1 MAKIHPRFLT
11 TLAACAISPFLPA
24 APAARAPVPLAEAQK
39 VADEYLAKMTLEEKV
54 TILHADH
61 LYSVAGVKRLGIPTF
76 RPYDGPCAVRP
87 ELTDGCA
94 YAFAGKTD
102 DCAIALPPLSAVAAT
117 WDPEMSRLFG
127 ETYGSEQRA
136 RGKDVGLGPSINILR
151 TPLNGRT
158 FEYMGEDPYLTSHM
172 VVPVIRGIQTQDV
185 GACVKHFVANNQELD
200 RMGVNV
206 TMDERTL
213 REIYLPG
220 FEAAIKEGGSLTL
233 MGAYNKLRGEWC
245 CENSPLLNGILRS
258 EWGFDGVVI
267 SDWGGVHDM
276 TRGALGGCDLEMGRY
291 GNGAFFSRLPKAV
304 KDGKIPAAI
313 VDEKAR
319 RMLTLMA
326 RLRILGPDAVNRNKG
341 ERNTP
346 AHREAARRIAAESVV
361 LLKNDSGVLPL
372 DATKLKK
379 VVVLGRNAAMESCTG
394 GGSGEGKPFH
404 EITAIEGLRARLGA
418 GVEVEY
424 VRDGGQSEIFSQ
436 IPASCIATMD
446 TVAMVKGWEA
456 EYFNNAKLEGA
467 PALRRFEGRL
477 DFDWKGGAPFPGI
490 KAQHFSAR
498 WKAKI
503 VAPETGEYTLRMGN
517 DDGAR
522 LTVDGKPVITAWRE
536 AGVAPETAK
545 IKLEAGK
552 TYEFAVEYFQTTGT
566 SAFFLDWR
574 TPSEAAGPAASAFA
588 KKLRE
593 ADAVIVFTGTD
604 HNLETEG
611 SDRKN
616 IKLPAGQDA
625 LVETVLA
632 LAPRAVVVNQ
642 SGAPVEMP
650 WVAKAPALVQF
661 WFSGQEGG
669 AALAGVLCGDTNP
682 SGKLPCTFPVKL
694 ADSPAHTNGEYR
706 AGHVN
711 YAEGLLVGYRWY
723 DAKAV
728 APMFPF
734 GHGLSY
740 TTFGYGAVKL
750 DKSVTTGDPLT
761 VRIPVTNTGKRA
773 GAEVVQLY
781 LHEAAPK
788 VERPERELKGFARV
802 ELAPGETKDAVFT
815 LTKRDLSHWSV
826 EKHDWQADPGAFEI
840 RIGSSSRDL
849 RAKAGFTLKSN

>member
-1 MAKIHPRFLT
+1 MTTSPSRFVSV
-11 TLAACAISPFLPA
+11 LAACAISPFVTA
-24 APAARAPVPLAEAQK
+24 APAPRAPVPLAEAQK
-39 VADEYLAKMTLEEKV
+39 IADEYLAKMTLEEKV

-94 YAFAGKTD
+94 YAFAGRTD

-117 WDPEMSRLFG
+117 WDPEMSRIFG

-158 FEYMGEDPYLTSHM
+158 FEYMGEDPYLTSRM
-172 VVPVIRGIQTQDV
+172 VVPVIQGIQTQDV

-200 RMGVNV
+200 RQGVNV

-233 MGAYNKLRGEWC
+233 MGAYNKFRGEWC
-245 CENSPLLNGILRS
+245 CESSPLLNGILRK
-258 EWGFDGVVI
+258 EWGFDGAVI

-291 GNGAFFSRLPKAV
+291 GNGAFFSHLPGAV
-304 KDGKIPAAI
+304 KSGKIPAAL

-326 RLRILGPDAVNRNKG
+326 RLRILGPDAANRNKG
-341 ERNTP
+341 ELDTP
-346 AHREAARRIAAESVV
+346 AHREAARKIASESVV

-372 DATKLKK
+372 DAKKLKK
-379 VVVLGRNAAMESCTG
+379 VVVFGRNADMESCTG
-394 GGSGEGKPFH
+394 GGSGEGKPPY
-404 EITAIEGLRARLGA
+404 EITALEGLRSRLGA
-418 GVEVEY
+418 GVDVEY
-424 VRDGGQSEIFSQ
+424 VREGGQAETFSQ

-456 EYFNNAKLEGA
+456 EYFNNIKFEGA
-467 PALRRFEGRL
+467 PALKKFEGRL
-477 DFDWKGGAPFPGI
+477 DFDWKGQSPFAGI

-522 LTVDGKPVITAWRE
+522 LTVDGKPVITSWRE
-536 AGVAPETAK
+536 AGVTPETAK
-545 IKLEAGK
+545 LKLEAGK

-574 TPSEAAGPAASAFA
+574 TPSESAGPAGSPLA

-625 LVETVLA
+625 LVESVLA
-632 LAPRAVVVNQ
+632 AAPRAVVINQ

-650 WVAKAPALVQF
+650 WVAKAPTLLQF
-661 WFSGQEGG
+661 WFAGQEGG
-669 AALAGVLCGDTNP
+669 AALAGILCGDTAP

-723 DAKAV
+723 DAKKI
-728 APMFPF
+728 APLFPF

-740 TTFGYGAVKL
+740 TTFTYGTPTLPSAP
-750 DKSVTTGDPLT
+750 DADGIVTVSL
-761 VRIPVTNTGKRA
+761 PVTNSGKLA
-773 GAEVVQLY
+773 GTEVVQLY
-781 LHEAAPK
+781 LHEVAPK
-788 VERPERELKGFARV
+788 VMRPEQELKGFARV
-802 ELAPGETKDAVFT
+802 VLAPGETKLARFT
-815 LTKRDLSHWSV
+815 LTPRDFSYWSV
-826 EKHDWQADPGAFEI
+826 EAKGWKADPGAYEI
-840 RIGSSSRDL
+840 RLGSSSRDI
-849 RAKAGFTLKSN
+849 RAKAEVRLK